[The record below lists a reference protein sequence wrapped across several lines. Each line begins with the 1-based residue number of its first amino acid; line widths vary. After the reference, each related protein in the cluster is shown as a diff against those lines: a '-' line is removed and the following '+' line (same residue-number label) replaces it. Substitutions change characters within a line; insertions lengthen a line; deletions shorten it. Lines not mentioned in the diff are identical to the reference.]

1 MAGQVQRDVLRGR
14 ELYYSYNEADDTYQ
28 LKRGCRGAVTDYESK
43 LRHPLFPDNAYL
55 TVLPD
60 FNLFLSVPMCEL
72 HAVIIGL
79 IEYIIRSCLYLYIR
93 TLRNSDLVRADGR
106 PLVSD
111 AQLSRIARRLQ
122 ERFRE
127 TSADETLADEMKI
140 IL

>member
-1 MAGQVQRDVLRGR
+1 
-14 ELYYSYNEADDTYQ
+14 
-28 LKRGCRGAVTDYESK
+28 
-43 LRHPLFPDNAYL
+43 
-55 TVLPD
+55 
-60 FNLFLSVPMCEL
+60 MCEL

-127 TSADETLADEMKI
+127 AQQCLVQSATCAMLYRWKSNSDDSEKPSDTQEISISIWKG
-140 IL
+140 